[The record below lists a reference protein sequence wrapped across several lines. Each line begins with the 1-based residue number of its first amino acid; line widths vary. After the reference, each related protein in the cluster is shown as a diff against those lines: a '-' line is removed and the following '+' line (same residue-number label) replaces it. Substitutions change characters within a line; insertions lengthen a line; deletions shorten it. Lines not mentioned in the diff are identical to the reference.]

1 VYSIDKFDVMTID
14 KNKVI
19 IFRRAYNYLREE
31 LQGLSGRQCSAA
43 EVPAG

>member
-1 VYSIDKFDVMTID
+1 MLVTID

-31 LQGLSGRQCSAA
+31 LQGLSGRQCFAA

>member
-1 VYSIDKFDVMTID
+1 MD

-31 LQGLSGRQCSAA
+31 LQELSGRKCSAA